1 MIKFLII
8 LSLFSVALFAQS
20 DEDTE
25 KERILREYNN
35 KENSNV
41 ELEQSI
47 RDTVEDLQVISPI
60 NQNKYASDESPYKPR
75 ELKDSYLTGI
85 MDSMMKEMLAS
96 FLRENPMSKMSEGEV
111 RSLVEAQLNN
121 LPIGKFFQNNP
132 KSLDFFVAWLRDE
145 KALPRFVSIVNE
157 PEKLKTYGIIVLCV
171 LVASFFLNLFNS
183 KGNLFKRILRKIAII
198 MGVGFINLGV
208 FYFMFIP
215 NMKPTL
221 DLALKYLWS

>member
-1 MIKFLII
+1 MIKILII
-8 LSLFSVALFAQS
+8 LSLFSVSLFAQN
-20 DEDTE
+20 EEETE
-25 KERILREYNN
+25 KERILREYSKKEKNN
-35 KENSNV
+35 D

-60 NQNKYASDESPYKPR
+60 NQNKYASDESVYKPR

-96 FLRENPMSKMSEGEV
+96 FLRENPMSKMTDGEV

-121 LPIGKFFQNNP
+121 LPIGSFFQDNP
-132 KSLDFFVAWLRDE
+132 KFLDFFVAWLRDK

-157 PEKLKTYGIIVLCV
+157 PEKLKTYGIIVMCV

-183 KGNLFKRILRKIAII
+183 KGNLFKRILRKIMII
-198 MGVGFINLGV
+198 VGVGCINLGV
-208 FYFMFIP
+208 FYFMFTA
-215 NMKPTL
+215 NLKPTL
-221 DLALKYLWS
+221 DLAFKYIWS